1 MKMSVQWMAGN
12 LKNRIVLSAGLV
24 SYILLFFLRIPLS
37 RVIGDAGVGL
47 FAPAFEIF
55 LLTGLVV
62 SFAMS
67 RAVSGIIR
75 YRIKRERFRNAR
87 KAFRTAFLMNLTLGC
102 LLALISLFLS
112 SWIADILVLEKL
124 SRMALLAASP
134 AIFLAAIVGIFR
146 GYFGGYGMNV
156 IVAHSQYFEKLA
168 MIIGAVFVGR
178 TFYAYGEKVAALKH
192 LEAHAYAYGALG
204 AMLGVMLSQVV
215 AILHLLLCYVIYAS
229 ALKGRPGQDSSRRA
243 ETRFELQRLLTVNLV
258 PVALIAIISNL
269 FMLIDQRFFNYS
281 LNVTGQ
287 GEVRTAQWGCYYG
300 KLASLL
306 GMGAAFACLFVHG
319 HIGKIGSAY
328 EREEYRN
335 MRERIGRVVR
345 NASIAAFPTAVY
357 LAALAKPLAA
367 CCYKKATAQVSILAN
382 WLQKGAALIV
392 LFVFCFLFGQLLY
405 QLRFVR
411 ELLLTAAASL
421 LVHLLFVWVFVRQL
435 HMGVDGL
442 LCALIFF
449 FGCYTVC
456 GFLLL
461 NRHAKY
467 RMDWFSG
474 ILFPFAAAAVSG
486 LVVYLIAIAI
496 VDLVGNAVTVLIALL
511 VGLFFYIFL
520 LMLLRV
526 IGETE
531 LHEIPLGFL
540 FILLGRNIGIL

>member
-1 MKMSVQWMAGN
+1 MAGN
-12 LKNRIVLSAGLV
+12 LKNRIVFSAGLM

-55 LLTGLVV
+55 ILTTLVI

-75 YRIKRERFRNAR
+75 YRVKRDRYRNAR
-87 KAFRTAFLMNLTLGC
+87 KAFRTAFLMNLILGGM
-102 LLALISLFLS
+102 LALFVLFLS

-124 SRMALLAASP
+124 SRMVILAAVP
-134 AIFLAAIVGIFR
+134 AIFLAAFVGIFR
-146 GYFGGYGMNV
+146 GYFGGHGMQV
-156 IVAHSQYFEKLA
+156 IVAHSQYIEKLT

-178 TFYAYGEKVAALKH
+178 AFYAYGEKVAALKH

-204 AMLGVMLSQVV
+204 AMLGVMISQII
-215 AILHLLLCYVIYAS
+215 AILHLLVCYVIYAG
-229 ALKGRPGQDSSRRA
+229 ALNGRRGQDNSRRA
-243 ETRFELQRLLTVNLV
+243 EPRFELQRLLLVNLI
-258 PVALIAIISNL
+258 PLALIAVLSNL
-269 FMLIDQRFFNYS
+269 LMLVDQRFLNYS

-287 GEVRTAQWGCYYG
+287 GEVRTAQWGCFYG
-300 KLASLL
+300 KFISLL

-328 EREEYRN
+328 EREEYRG
-335 MRERIGRVVR
+335 MRERIGKVVR
-345 NASIAAFPTAVY
+345 NASIAAFPTAIF
-357 LAALAKPLAA
+357 LAALAKPLAS
-367 CCYKKATAQVSILAN
+367 CCYGKATAQISVLTG

-392 LFVFCFLFGQLLY
+392 LFAFCFLFGQLLY
-405 QLRFVR
+405 QLRFVK
-411 ELLLTAAASL
+411 ELFLTAAASL
-421 LVHLLFVWVFVRQL
+421 LVHLLFAWVFVRQMR
-435 HMGVDGL
+435 MGVEGL
-442 LCALIFF
+442 LCALILF
-449 FGCYTVC
+449 FGVYMVC

-461 NRHAKY
+461 NRHVKY

-474 ILFPFAAAAVSG
+474 VLFPFAAAAVSG
-486 LVVYLIAIAI
+486 VVVYLITMA
-496 VDLVGNAVTVLIALL
+496 VLDLVGNLLTILIALF
-511 VGLFFYIFL
+511 VGLVFYIFL

-540 FILLGRNIGIL
+540 FIILGRNIGIL

>member
-1 MKMSVQWMAGN
+1 MAGN
-12 LKNRIVLSAGLV
+12 LKNRIVFSAGLM

-55 LLTGLVV
+55 ILTTLVI

-75 YRIKRERFRNAR
+75 YRVKRDRYRNAR
-87 KAFRTAFLMNLTLGC
+87 KAFRTAFLMNLILGGM
-102 LLALISLFLS
+102 LALFVLFLS

-124 SRMALLAASP
+124 SRMVILAAVP
-134 AIFLAAIVGIFR
+134 AIFLAAFVGIFR
-146 GYFGGYGMNV
+146 GYFGGHGMQV
-156 IVAHSQYFEKLA
+156 IVAHSQYIEKLT

-178 TFYAYGEKVAALKH
+178 AFYAYGEKVASLKH

-204 AMLGVMLSQVV
+204 AMLGVMISQII
-215 AILHLLLCYVIYAS
+215 AILHLLVCYVIYAG
-229 ALKGRPGQDSSRRA
+229 ALNGRRGQDNSRRA
-243 ETRFELQRLLTVNLV
+243 ETRFELQRLLLVNLI
-258 PVALIAIISNL
+258 PLALIAVLSNL
-269 FMLIDQRFFNYS
+269 LMLVDQRFLNYS

-287 GEVRTAQWGCYYG
+287 GEVRTAQWGCFYG
-300 KLASLL
+300 KFISLL

-328 EREEYRN
+328 EREEYRG
-335 MRERIGRVVR
+335 MRERIGKVVR
-345 NASIAAFPTAVY
+345 NASIAAFPTAIF
-357 LAALAKPLAA
+357 LAALAKPLAS
-367 CCYKKATAQVSILAN
+367 CCYGKATAQISVLTG

-392 LFVFCFLFGQLLY
+392 LFAFCFLFGQLLY
-405 QLRFVR
+405 QLRFVK
-411 ELLLTAAASL
+411 ELFLTAAASL
-421 LVHLLFVWVFVRQL
+421 LVHLLFAWVFVRQMR
-435 HMGVDGL
+435 MGVEGL
-442 LCALIFF
+442 LCALILF
-449 FGCYTVC
+449 FGVYMVC

-461 NRHAKY
+461 NRHVKY

-474 ILFPFAAAAVSG
+474 VLFPFAAAAVSG
-486 LVVYLIAIAI
+486 VVVYLITMA
-496 VDLVGNAVTVLIALL
+496 VLDLVGNLLTILIALF
-511 VGLFFYIFL
+511 VGLVFYIFL

-540 FILLGRNIGIL
+540 FIILGRNIGIL